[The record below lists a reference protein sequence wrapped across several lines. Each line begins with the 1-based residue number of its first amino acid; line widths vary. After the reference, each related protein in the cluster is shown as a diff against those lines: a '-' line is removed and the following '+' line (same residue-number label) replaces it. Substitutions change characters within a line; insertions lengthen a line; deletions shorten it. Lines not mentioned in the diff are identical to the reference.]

1 VCVNCTTCC
10 TSDSAELLVMT
21 IQLSTMRARHTSTR
35 ALLPVRFQFEIIIC
49 DSIARSRSVHVDAR
63 AQAVGTDR
71 QSH

>member
-1 VCVNCTTCC
+1 
-10 TSDSAELLVMT
+10 
-21 IQLSTMRARHTSTR
+21 MRARHTSTR